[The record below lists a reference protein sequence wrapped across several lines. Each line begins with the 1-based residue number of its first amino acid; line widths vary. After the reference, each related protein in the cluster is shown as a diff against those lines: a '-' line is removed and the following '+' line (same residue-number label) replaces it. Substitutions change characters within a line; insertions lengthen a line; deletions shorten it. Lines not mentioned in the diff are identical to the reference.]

1 MTGSPRSG
9 FADSAAPLYRGLLQ
23 LPTTTRKLITTAL
36 LGWYRRHKR
45 DLPWRRAKDPYR
57 IWLSEVML
65 QQTRVAT
72 VIPYYARF
80 LERFPTLE
88 SLAAAPEQSLLEA
101 WSGLGYYRRAR
112 QMQAAA
118 RQLVTENGGCF
129 PTDYAE
135 LRALPGFG
143 DYTAAA
149 VASIAFGRRHAAV
162 DGNVVRVLARLGDE
176 DRNVAETAVRRDLRQ
191 AAQALV
197 QSVGPRSAG
206 TWNQALMEFGAMVCT
221 PRAPRCGD
229 CPISRWCQARRAGT
243 ELERPVKNRPHKTE
257 HVVTSV
263 IVCENRGRILMR
275 QRPAEAAGMPGFWEL
290 PEIEGGSPPDVVPA
304 EWGIGRLEQ
313 QCKFSHTI
321 TFRVYHVN
329 VYRAILV
336 GTKPKLFHWVSRK
349 RLSTMPM
356 TTVARK
362 ALGVVGDVLVT

>member
-1 MTGSPRSG
+1 MVY
-9 FADSAAPLYRGLLQ
+9 DSTSPLYRELLQ
-23 LPTTTRKLITTAL
+23 LPTAARKLLTTAL

-45 DLPWRRAKDPYR
+45 DLPWRRAKGPYR

-72 VIPYYARF
+72 VIPYYERF
-80 LERFPTLE
+80 LKRFPTLE

-118 RQLVTENGGCF
+118 RQLVTENDGCF
-129 PTDYAE
+129 PTDYAQ

-149 VASIAFGRRHAAV
+149 VASIAFGWRHAAV

-176 DRNVAETAVRRDLRQ
+176 DRNVAETAVRRDLRR

-197 QSVGPRSAG
+197 ESVGPRSAG
-206 TWNQALMEFGAMVCT
+206 TWNQALMELGATVCT
-221 PRAPRCGD
+221 PRAPRCEQ
-229 CPISRWCQARRAGT
+229 CPISRLCRARRAGT
-243 ELERPVKNRPHKTE
+243 QHLRPVKNRPRKTE
-257 HVVTSV
+257 RVVTSV
-263 IVCENRGRILMR
+263 IVCESRGRYLMR
-275 QRPAEAAGMPGFWEL
+275 QRPAAAARMPGFWEF
-290 PEIEGGSPPDVVPA
+290 PEVEGRAPLESDLA
-304 EWGIGRLEQ
+304 DWGMSDAARLG
-313 QCKFSHTI
+313 KFSHSI
-321 TFRVYHVN
+321 TFRVYEVN
-329 VYRAILV
+329 VYRAMLV
-336 GTKPKLFHWVSRK
+336 GTRPKLFRWVSRK
-349 RLSTMPM
+349 RLLTMPI